1 MKCKQI
7 GAKMTPQRLLIIGS
21 GIAGLSAAK
30 AARKQDAR
38 IDITILGQEDA
49 PPFYRLRLCELIGKD
64 LSFESLWI
72 HPLSWYTENR
82 VSLLLSHRVLS
93 ISEKTKVVSTDNGD
107 FPYDTLIVTSGSMSF
122 MPPFSGRDLNGIH
135 TLWNFSDITAINEGL
150 KTARNAVVIGGGLLG
165 LETAYCICKM
175 NITTTLVEGLP
186 RLLPKQLDEEG
197 SAIFT
202 KKVKSQGIHVVTGQS
217 VKEFQ
222 GDSHVKKVVLSDGQV
237 IPADIVIVSVGV
249 RPNIGVISGSGILA
263 DRYIL
268 VNERML
274 VGLVSDNITAKPDT
288 MEFSDH
294 IYAAGDVA
302 SCNKTW
308 FGQWSVS
315 MLQGQTAGMNAAGGQ
330 AAFQMETSPYVLG
343 TMGTKVVV
351 AGSANGLQEENP
363 DVIQK
368 TDPATYS
375 YIKLVFQNNILTGG
389 ILIGDYAS
397 KFVHLQSLI
406 KNQTPKDQVSLAEFD
421 AG

>member
-1 MKCKQI
+1 MQI
-7 GAKMTPQRLLIIGS
+7 GAKMAPQRLLIIGS

-38 IDITILGQEDA
+38 IDITILGQEDT
-49 PPFYRLRLCELIGKD
+49 PPFYRLRLCELIGNDK
-64 LSFESLWI
+64 SFESLSI
-72 HPLSWYTENR
+72 HPLSWYAENGI
-82 VSLLLSHRVLS
+82 SLRLSHRVLS
-93 ISEKTKVVSTDNGD
+93 VSEEAKIVTTDKGD
-107 FPYDTLIVTSGSMSF
+107 FPYDALIIASGSMSF
-122 MPPFSGRDLNGIH
+122 MPPFAGRELDGIH
-135 TLWNFSDITAINEGL
+135 TLWNCSDITAINEGL
-150 KTARNAVVIGGGLLG
+150 KKAKNAVVIGGGLLG
-165 LETAYCICKM
+165 LETAYCIQKM
-175 NITTTLVEGLP
+175 NIATALVEGLP

-202 KKVKSQGIHVVTGQS
+202 KKVKSQGVQVVTGQS

-222 GDSHVKKVVLSDGQV
+222 GDCHVEKVVLSDGQV

-249 RPNIGVISGSGILA
+249 RPNIGIACGGRILI
-263 DRYIL
+263 DRYIQA
-268 VNERML
+268 NEKMQVRL
-274 VGLVSDNITAKPDT
+274 ISGHTADQPET

-294 IYAAGDVA
+294 VYAAGDVA

-330 AAFQMETSPYVLG
+330 AVFQMETSPYVLG

-351 AGSANGLQEENP
+351 AGNANGLQEDNTE
-363 DVIQK
+363 VIQN
-368 TDPATYS
+368 TNDATYS
-375 YIKLVFQNNILTGG
+375 YIKLIFQNNILTGG

-421 AG
+421 AT